1 MTTADSISTRPDT
14 SELWLRC
21 PACGG
26 DDQIAVHYLSWGLV
40 QLNSGDP
47 VDEYPEAT
55 VFPDHGDCRCDAC
68 GHSAKTADFRKTL
81 KPDSEEKR

>member
-1 MTTADSISTRPDT
+1 MTTADSISTRPDS
-14 SELWLRC
+14 SELMLRC

-47 VDEYPEAT
+47 VD
-55 VFPDHGDCRCDAC
+55 
-68 GHSAKTADFRKTL
+68 
-81 KPDSEEKR
+81 